1 MLDGVIQLIEEA
13 GFNIGELSEIATGVR
28 VKKKTNPFMEGFVI
42 NTTKKT
48 TDSIAVSELTD
59 AEGNKVG
66 AELKIR
72 TYVDEEKFV
81 KVMASCFSSAFELGS
96 AGQKMLWYL
105 LDAVSN
111 GIRKD
116 VVYMTHK
123 QTMTVGNKP
132 VKLGRTTYYKGLNEL
147 KEVGFIADAEGP
159 GLYFINPAM
168 IFNGDR
174 IRFVQEWVK
183 GNPDVLPSELP
194 RVNQYKPEER
204 NPKLKRS
211 ITLDNEDEASD

>member
-1 MLDGVIQLIEEA
+1 MLDNFDKIMEEA
-13 GFNIGELSEIATGVR
+13 GFNISDLSEIATGVR

-66 AELKIR
+66 AELKVR

-96 AGQKMLWYL
+96 AGQKMLWLL
-105 LDAVSN
+105 LDVVSN
-111 GIRKD
+111 GFRKD

-123 QTMTVGNKP
+123 QTVTIGNKP
-132 VKLGRTTYYKGLNEL
+132 IKLGRTTYYKGLNEL
-147 KEVGFIADAEGP
+147 KDAGFIAEAEGP

-183 GNPDVLPSELP
+183 SNPDVRPSELP
-194 RVNQYKPEER
+194 RINQYKPEER

-211 ITLDNEDEASD
+211 ITLDSEEEAS